1 MDHFGLHT
9 LKINAQAF
17 ESAWPQLSY
26 DYGQDQELMVEIELA
41 KPRIAFGYEDKDIT
55 FHVHSK
61 IGIKLDGEMNW
72 LIYDEIDFQFTMDV
86 EVESEVVFASFGQLE
101 FKKGGK
107 DPERN
112 LPVFNDL

>member
-1 MDHFGLHT
+1 
-9 LKINAQAF
+9 
-17 ESAWPQLSY
+17 
-26 DYGQDQELMVEIELA
+26 MVEIELA
-41 KPRIAFGYEDKDIT
+41 KPRIAFGYQDKDIT

-72 LIYDEIDFQFTMDV
+72 IIYDEVDFQFTMDV

-107 DPERN
+107 DPERK
-112 LPVFNDL
+112 LPIYNDLELTEDQYQWFWAWLFTYQAFWKDYLNDEMFA